1 MEKIKNK
8 LRRLKASN
16 TIIKFFK
23 SSSNGNGRHFPGN
36 ADEILN
42 IRHTKETQS
51 FRKPCLSTDNDKRL
65 TPAATTKFPIEDKFN
80 GPIPIPGNQTIIEGS
95 LSLDTLIQ
103 R

>member
-51 FRKPCLSTDNDKRL
+51 FRKPCLSTDNDKKP
-65 TPAATTKFPIEDKFN
+65 TPTETTKFLTKDKCN
-80 GPIPIPGNQTIIEGS
+80 GPIPMLGNQTIIEGK
-95 LSLDTLIQ
+95 LILNALIQ
-103 R
+103 G